1 MNDVELLRRYHE
13 TGSQEAFRELVD
25 RHLGMVYSIAFRK
38 VRNADW
44 ADEVAHAVFIALARK
59 ASSLSDRTVLVGWLY
74 RATRYA
80 AAKLLRD
87 EQRRARHEKEAA
99 TANLNN
105 RPSEQDPP
113 VSLEELGPLVLE
125 ALEALGPRDRSAILM
140 RFIENRT
147 FAEVAAAMGTTE
159 AAAKMR
165 TGRAMEKLRK
175 HLGKR
180 ASNVTLAMLTA
191 GLGASLLVAT
201 PSGLAASIS
210 AAALGQAAA
219 TASAVSLAGYLA
231 GSFAWAKLK
240 IAAAIVGFVIA
251 GGAVAVLI
259 GLRGRH
265 MPDLRASPDDIAG
278 RNGWIVVGRNVWPE
292 IHQGRR
298 AVHFDAQRG
307 PGIAWR
313 EGYVFS
319 EGAIDADIAAFTGHI
334 GLAFWVKDSKHYSTV
349 YFRPQNR
356 PGDPV
361 RGAHGVQY
369 AALPDYGWERLRR
382 EKPGIYENSASLPEP
397 DSGIWFHVRLE
408 ITRTQVRAYV
418 NNSKE
423 PCLVVNDVLTTDT
436 SGSVGFF
443 MGDNSLAIIS
453 NIKVEPARRK

>member
-1 MNDVELLRRYHE
+1 MNDHELLRRYHE
-13 TGSQEAFRELVD
+13 TGSQEAFGELVD
-25 RHLGMVYSIAFRK
+25 RHLAMVYSVAIRK

-44 ADEVAHAVFIALARK
+44 ADEVAHAVFIALAQK
-59 ASSLSDRTVLVGWLY
+59 APSLSDRTVLVGWLY

-87 EQRRARHEKEAA
+87 EQRRARREKEAA

-105 RPSEQDPP
+105 RPSEQDP
-113 VSLEELGPLVLE
+113 VSLEEMGPLMLE
-125 ALEALGPRDRSAILM
+125 ALDALGSRDRAAILM

-175 HLGKR
+175 HLTKR
-180 ASNVTLAMLTA
+180 AANVTLAMLTA

-201 PSGLAASIS
+201 PSGLAASVS
-210 AAALGQAAA
+210 AAALGQVAAA
-219 TASAVSLAGYLA
+219 ASAVSLAGYVL
-231 GSFAWAKLK
+231 GSLSWLKLK
-240 IAAAIVGFVIA
+240 IAAMFIGVAIA

-259 GLRGRH
+259 GLRGNQT
-265 MPDLRASPDDIAG
+265 PDLRANPDDIAR
-278 RNGWIVVGRNVWPE
+278 RNGWVVVGRNVWPE
-292 IHQGRR
+292 IHQGRQ
-298 AVHFDAQRG
+298 AVHFDRQKG

-313 EGYVFS
+313 EGFVFS
-319 EGAIDADIAAFTGHI
+319 EGVIDADIAAFTGHI
-334 GLAFWVKDSKHYSTV
+334 GLAFWVRNSKHFSAV

-361 RGAHGVQY
+361 NGAHGVQY

-382 EKPGIYENSASLPEP
+382 ERPGIYENAASLPGP
-397 DSGIWFHVRLE
+397 DSGMWFHVRVE
-408 ITRTQVRAYV
+408 ISRTQVRVFV
-418 NNSKE
+418 NNSRE
-423 PCLVVNDVLTTDT
+423 PCLIVNDVLTTDT

-443 MGDNSLAIIS
+443 MGNDSLAIIS
-453 NIKVEPARRK
+453 NLKVQPARRK